1 VFENERIVFEAD
13 AGTYSESVICNSSL
27 TTDATRNITYKAA
40 AGSEHG
46 GVPGAGVRIQ
56 FGNLALSSVCI
67 GVNDPFTAVEGLEFD
82 WTDSGATGRTAETQS
97 RTEGIVFSDCI
108 LRSAGSG
115 VLFQSTQTSTSDSA
129 SSPVQVRNCV
139 LDGTGNGFRLWNY
152 GASDKGYTVTNC
164 TITCANRA
172 FDIYSNTDDTTFTFT
187 NNLILAAGEDL
198 RDQGGGGT
206 STVLGSNNLGP
217 QTSATHVFP
226 AALKGSPYPIT
237 PTTDYLAQGTDL
249 AIYDA
254 DTGQL
259 YDLESN
265 AVWQAGAGTSTAGVP
280 KLDILGV
287 VRATGSANPGAFE
300 AAAVIA
306 AAVSS
311 TFGNNVGLHAN
322 QLEVQAPWIWLYEL
336 QTNDDPPQRYR
347 LTSFTKSVEFGLNAT
362 GQPLVYSPAPITH
375 GAVEEGTDG
384 SLPTISVTLGNAG
397 PIIGAAMDAADGF
410 VGLPVRIMLVS
421 SLDIASGTPAVLQEG
436 EIVSASTKTEAVVF
450 QISAFNLYQLQFPPF
465 IHSRRRCRWI
475 FGSAECGY
483 NTGIASAGFATCNKT
498 QANCEERGDDEVAQG
513 FARQHPARFGAFPGI
528 PRAGQ

>member
-1 VFENERIVFEAD
+1 LD
-13 AGTYSESVICNSSL
+13 SGGT
-27 TTDATRNITYKAA
+27 AA
-40 AGSEHG
+40 APGVVENCVGKSDTSRPFDVRANGLGLDSHWRIINSTAFSSGFNQGWIIGQSSSDTIYLELVNNLSLGGRVYFASSGSYT
-46 GVPGAGVRIQ
+46 
-56 FGNLALSSVCI
+56 LAL
-67 GVNDPFTAVEGLEFD
+67 T
-82 WTDSGATGRTAETQS
+82 
-97 RTEGIVFSDCI
+97 
-108 LRSAGSG
+108 
-115 VLFQSTQTSTSDSA
+115 
-129 SSPVQVRNCV
+129 
-139 LDGTGNGFRLWNY
+139 
-152 GASDKGYTVTNC
+152 
-164 TITCANRA
+164 
-172 FDIYSNTDDTTFTFT
+172 
-187 NNLILAAGEDL
+187 
-198 RDQGGGGT
+198 
-206 STVLGSNNLGP
+206 GSNNFGSSSNP
-217 QTSATHVFP
+217 FP
-226 AALKGSPYPIT
+226 VAVQGSPYPIT

-311 TFGNNVGLHAN
+311 TFGNNVGLHSN